1 LPEIG
6 EAAFSMPETPSRF
19 AIQLNGEEYTI
30 DGDAGLP
37 ALLERLKMRRGRV
50 AVEINQ
56 AVIPRAQY
64 DAVRLKPGDT
74 VEVINFV
81 GGG

>member
-1 LPEIG
+1 MPEI
-6 EAAFSMPETPSRF
+6 PSRF
-19 AIQLNGEEYTI
+19 AIQLNGEEYAI
-30 DGDAGLP
+30 EGDAGLV

-64 DAVRLKPGDT
+64 DAVKLKPGDT

>member
-1 LPEIG
+1 MPEI
-6 EAAFSMPETPSRF
+6 SQRF
-19 AIQLNGEEYTI
+19 AIQLNGENYTI
-30 DGDAGLP
+30 EGDSRLV
-37 ALLERLKMRRGRV
+37 ALLDRLKMRRGRV

-56 AVIPRAQY
+56 TVIPRAQY

>member
-1 LPEIG
+1 
-6 EAAFSMPETPSRF
+6 MPETPSRF
-19 AIQLNGEEYTI
+19 AIQLNGEQYTVE
-30 DGDAGLP
+30 GDASLS
-37 ALLERLKMRRGRV
+37 ALLEQLKMRRGRM

>member
-6 EAAFSMPETPSRF
+6 EAAFSMPGISHRF
-19 AIQLNGEEYTI
+19 PIQLNGEEYMI
-30 DGDAGLP
+30 DGDAGLV
-37 ALLERLKMRRGRV
+37 ALLNRLKMRRGRV

-56 AVIPRAQY
+56 TVIPRAQY
-64 DAVRLKPGDT
+64 DAVKLKPGDT

>member
-1 LPEIG
+1 
-6 EAAFSMPETPSRF
+6 MPGISHRF
-19 AIQLNGEEYTI
+19 PIQLNGEEYMI
-30 DGDAGLP
+30 DDAGLV
-37 ALLERLKMRRGRV
+37 ALLNRLKMRRGRV

-56 AVIPRAQY
+56 TVIPRAQY
-64 DAVRLKPGDT
+64 DAVKLKPGDT

>member
-1 LPEIG
+1 ML
-6 EAAFSMPETPSRF
+6 ETSQRF
-19 AIQLNGEEYTI
+19 AIQLNGDEYMI
-30 DGDAGLP
+30 EGDAGLV
-37 ALLERLKMRRGRV
+37 ALLDRLKMRRGRV

-56 AVIPRAQY
+56 AVVPRALY
-64 DAVRLKPGDT
+64 DAVKLKPGDT

>member
-1 LPEIG
+1 MPEI
-6 EAAFSMPETPSRF
+6 SQRF

-30 DGDAGLP
+30 DGDARLV
-37 ALLERLKMRRGRV
+37 ALLDRLKMRRGRV

-56 AVIPRAQY
+56 TVIPRTQY
-64 DAVRLKPGDT
+64 DAVKLKAGDA

>member
-1 LPEIG
+1 MPEI
-6 EAAFSMPETPSRF
+6 PSRF
-19 AIQLNGEEYTI
+19 AIQLNGEQYTVE
-30 DGDAGLP
+30 GDASLS
-37 ALLERLKMRRGRV
+37 ALLEQLKMRRGRV

>member
-6 EAAFSMPETPSRF
+6 EAAFLMPEIPSRF
-19 AIQLNGEEYTI
+19 AIQLNGEEFTI
-30 DGDAGLP
+30 DGDASLP
-37 ALLERLKMRRGRV
+37 ALLERLKMGRGRV

-64 DAVRLKPGDT
+64 DAVTLKPGDT

>member
-1 LPEIG
+1 LPDIG
-6 EAAFSMPETPSRF
+6 EAAFLMPENSPPF
-19 AIQLNGEEYTI
+19 AIQLNGERYTVE
-30 DGDAGLP
+30 GDAGLV
-37 ALLERLKMRRGRV
+37 ALLDRLKMRRGRV

-64 DAVRLKPGDT
+64 DAVKLKPGDT